1 MSNDAADRRDES
13 VEDITA
19 AATAP
24 SPMYATGFGQRYFK
38 ANGKILHSGL
48 RNC

>member
-1 MSNDAADRRDES
+1 MSKDAADRRDES

-24 SPMYATGFGQRYFK
+24 NPMYATGFGQRYFK
-38 ANGKILHSGL
+38 ANGKMLHSGF
-48 RNC
+48 RDC